1 MSLWEK
7 IVENKGLV
15 IGAAAAVVAIGGAMY
30 LSIYSD
36 SIRVI
41 KIKTVNQLMKKMMN
55 LN

>member
-7 IVENKGLV
+7 IVEKKGLV
-15 IGAAAAVVAIGGAMY
+15 IAAAAAVVAIGGAMY

-36 SIRVI
+36 STRAI

-55 LN
+55 LI